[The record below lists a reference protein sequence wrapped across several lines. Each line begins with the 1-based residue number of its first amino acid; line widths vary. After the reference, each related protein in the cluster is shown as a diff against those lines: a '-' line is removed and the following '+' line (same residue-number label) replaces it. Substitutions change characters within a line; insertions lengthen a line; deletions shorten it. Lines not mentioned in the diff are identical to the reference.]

1 MNNQFTWLHIGLGS
15 FHRAHQAWYL
25 HRLIA
30 SGDNRW
36 RIAAGNIRN
45 DAEQVVQ
52 ALAAQGGRYVLET
65 VSPEGEREY
74 EEITSIQ
81 KLLPWQAGLQP
92 LINEG
97 ANPQTKVIAFTVTE
111 GGYYLNTRH
120 RLETSNP
127 DLQAS
132 DLIDA
137 TQNLDGLVAVS
148 GAVKTCA
155 VNLSKM
161 SNDLR
166 LMSSGPRCGFS
177 EINLPPRQN
186 GSSIMPGKVNP
197 VIPEVVSQVAFNII
211 GNDVTVTMAAE
222 AGQLELNAFEPIIFY
237 NLIQS
242 VETLT
247 YAVHTFVDNC
257 VTGITANR
265 ERCRDMVEH
274 SVGIITALCPHVG
287 YEKAAEVAKR
297 AIETGA
303 PVRRLI
309 LEEGLLDEAA
319 LDKILD
325 PYSMTE
331 PGISGKELLEG

>member
-1 MNNQFTWLHIGLGS
+1 MALPIVAVVGRPNVGKSTFVN
-15 FHRAHQAWYL
+15 
-25 HRLIA
+25 
-30 SGDNRW
+30 
-36 RIAAGNIRN
+36 RIAQADEAIVHEMRGVTRDRSYHIADWNGVPFKLIDTGGIEMGDDDAFQGSIRTQAFAGVNEADVIVFIV
-45 DAEQVVQ
+45 D
-52 ALAAQGGRYVLET
+52 GRTGINADERYLRRIIPNLSKVTGLEL
-65 VSPEGEREY
+65 V
-74 EEITSIQ
+74 
-81 KLLPWQAGLQP
+81 
-92 LINEG
+92 
-97 ANPQTKVIAFTVTE
+97 
-111 GGYYLNTRH
+111 
-120 RLETSNP
+120 
-127 DLQAS
+127 QAS

-247 YAVHTFVDNC
+247 YAVPGH
-257 VTGITANR
+257 G
-265 ERCRDMVEH
+265 
-274 SVGIITALCPHVG
+274 
-287 YEKAAEVAKR
+287 
-297 AIETGA
+297 GA
-303 PVRRLI
+303 QRGHHHRPVSPR
-309 LEEGLLDEAA
+309 GL
-319 LDKILD
+319 
-325 PYSMTE
+325 
-331 PGISGKELLEG
+331 